1 MQERQSLVV
10 SETMLKLLFDRFE
23 SSSCREAEAVI
34 DLNKAI
40 VLLLKTIGNNPE
52 ETLRVVTNLKES
64 FEELEKEINNN
75 STKNTAI
82 ETMCK
87 VTTDLVS
94 KIDKRMWKFYVAIM
108 VTFTLGAVLL
118 GYLVN
123 LKLLLNTLIQGM

>member
-1 MQERQSLVV
+1 M
-10 SETMLKLLFDRFE
+10 
-23 SSSCREAEAVI
+23 
-34 DLNKAI
+34 
-40 VLLLKTIGNNPE
+40 LLKTVGNNPKE
-52 ETLRVVTNLKES
+52 SLKIITNLKES
-64 FEELEKEINNN
+64 FEDLEKKINNSN
-75 STKNTAI
+75 NRNTAI
-82 ETMCK
+82 ATMCE

>member
-40 VLLLKTIGNNPE
+40 VLLLKTVGNNPKE
-52 ETLRVVTNLKES
+52 SLKIITNLKES
-64 FEELEKEINNN
+64 FEDLEKKINNSN
-75 STKNTAI
+75 NRNTAI
-82 ETMCK
+82 ATMCE

>member
-1 MQERQSLVV
+1 MHERQSLVV

-23 SSSCREAEAVI
+23 SSSCRGAEAVI

-87 VTTDLVS
+87 ATTILVD
-94 KIDKRMWKFYVAIM
+94 KIDKRMWKFYAAIGI
-108 VTFTLGAVLL
+108 TFTLGVVLL
-118 GYLVN
+118 GFLINLYVTLKTLVP
-123 LKLLLNTLIQGM
+123 